1 MRKKLHKTR
10 NGQLLNYQAFQII
23 WTVLMCIGMLLANI
37 KLRNSKVTV
46 KGGISGRLKAS
57 GIVNKK

>member
-1 MRKKLHKTR
+1 M
-10 NGQLLNYQAFQII
+10 NYQAFQII